1 MRKKDTVEFYVS
13 KENWADFVNS
23 AYQYSWDF
31 SAKEKT
37 ARDAYA
43 AETKFYVKMLCDEYK
58 TYMKKV
64 LFKEKGITNG

>member
-43 AETKFYVKMLCDEYK
+43 VKMLCDEYK